1 MNHADSGSEHVA
13 APWLTTA
20 KRPREPVLAMG
31 EGNVAQALARRILE
45 LDEQDFSNL
54 RGAAGEDVLV
64 LRTLK
69 GPLPWVDGVQYFA
82 ACAEEFGTEQPEQPR
97 LFLSTHLEPRFAPEL
112 LTAMLCRTHGQI
124 LPAILEGSG
133 RVVPVGDLRPLSR
146 ERLEAWVSA

>member
-1 MNHADSGSEHVA
+1 MNHADSGSENNA

-31 EGNVAQALARRILE
+31 EGNVARALARRVLE
-45 LDEQDFSNL
+45 LDDEGFANL
-54 RGAAGEDVLV
+54 RGAAGDDVLL
-64 LRTLK
+64 LRTSE

-82 ACAEEFGTEQPEQPR
+82 PCTEELGTEQPQ

-124 LPAILEGSG
+124 LPAILEDSG

-146 ERLEAWVSA
+146 ERLEAWISA